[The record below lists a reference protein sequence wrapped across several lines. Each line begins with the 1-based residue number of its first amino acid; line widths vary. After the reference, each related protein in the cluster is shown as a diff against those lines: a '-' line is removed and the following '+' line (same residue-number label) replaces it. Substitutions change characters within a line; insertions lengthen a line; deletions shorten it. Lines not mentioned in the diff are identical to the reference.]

1 MICQQVIQCYFL
13 NAKVMVC
20 YYGSWAVYR
29 PGAGKFDVEDI
40 DPFVCTHIIY
50 GFAGLG
56 PDNTIVSLDSW
67 NDLYDNYGKGW
78 NYIAVKNNQQA
89 KPKNMQKYEWAASC
103 KCGDFVSNALNCWKT
118 LMRLIFKL

>member
-1 MICQQVIQCYFL
+1 
-13 NAKVMVC
+13 MVC

-78 NYIAVKNNQQA
+78 NYIAPLDWLMGVYHYITLAIYIGAFERFTGLKNQNPELKA
-89 KPKNMQKYEWAASC
+89 LLAIGGWNEGSIKYSQ
-103 KCGDFVSNALNCWKT
+103 V
-118 LMRLIFKL
+118 

>member
-1 MICQQVIQCYFL
+1 
-13 NAKVMVC
+13 MVC

-67 NDLYDNYGKGW
+67 NDLYDNYGKGC
-78 NYIAVKNNQQA
+78 NYIT
-89 KPKNMQKYEWAASC
+89 PF
-103 KCGDFVSNALNCWKT
+103 D
-118 LMRLIFKL
+118 